1 MSSTGITVTDA
12 LAQKMAYLN
21 QSQAVHMQNIAG
33 ANVPGFQARELAPF
47 TFSHALTQA
56 SALKVTDPRHI
67 VPASMAGAN
76 AATVKVSLDDFQ
88 KMAVHTFNQQNGF
101 VIGVVHDVTS
111 ETLGTMEQFDA
122 KTYNIRHK
130 RLPLKIR

>member
-76 AATVKVSLDDFQ
+76 AATVKVKSYAT
-88 KMAVHTFNQQNGF
+88 MPNGNN
-101 VIGVVHDVTS
+101 VDVEQETLKSSRTNVEYQLVTS
-111 ETLGTMEQFDA
+111 LYKKFGGLEKIA
-122 KTYNIRHK
+122 
-130 RLPLKIR
+130 LKGSPN